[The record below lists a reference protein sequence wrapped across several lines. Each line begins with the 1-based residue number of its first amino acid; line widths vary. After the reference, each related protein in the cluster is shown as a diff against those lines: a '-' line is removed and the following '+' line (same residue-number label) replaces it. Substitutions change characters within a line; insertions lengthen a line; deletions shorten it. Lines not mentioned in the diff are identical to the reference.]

1 MLSIRSTAF
10 LAFALPLASALT
22 GCATL
27 HAAAADSCSEDARIR
42 IHVQDSIDERA
53 GLGAPGSIHV
63 QSIGRVVYL
72 SGIVDTGPGKFA
84 AESIAAR
91 TPGVARVVNSIEQN
105 N

>member
-1 MLSIRSTAF
+1 MISIRSNA
-10 LAFALPLASALT
+10 LLPLAAFAASLLT

-27 HAAAADSCSEDARIR
+27 HAAGSESCSEDARIR
-42 IHVQDSIDERA
+42 IRVQDLIDERA
-53 GLGAPGSIHV
+53 SLGAPGSIHV

-72 SGIVDTGPGKFA
+72 SGLVDTGPEKFA
-84 AESIAAR
+84 AESLAAR

>member
-1 MLSIRSTAF
+1 MLSLRSNAF
-10 LAFALPLASALT
+10 LPFALLLTSALT

-27 HAAAADSCSEDARIR
+27 HAAGADSCSEDARIR
-42 IHVQDSIDERA
+42 IRVQDLIDERA

-63 QSIGRVVYL
+63 QSNGRVVYL
-72 SGIVDTGPGKFA
+72 TGLVDTGPEKFA
-84 AESIAAR
+84 AESLAAR

>member
-1 MLSIRSTAF
+1 MNDKRSRLSLSA
-10 LAFALPLASALT
+10 ALLLTCALT

-27 HAAAADSCSEDARIR
+27 RAADTESCSEDARIR
-42 IHVQDSIDERA
+42 TRVQDLIDARA

-72 SGIVDTGPGKFA
+72 SGLVDTGPEKGV